1 MERKRL
7 LTQRARLLFAQT
19 SRIGAFDVSS
29 SDDGTTPVTGALERT
44 GIWLDD
50 PDVNKLLRGIRPRI
64 DTTAGTAVSIQL
76 GASMTPGGAVDWG
89 APIAFTPGV
98 DIKADGFAQGV
109 FGNQAFV
116 FGSVAYAL
124 CGAGCGQDG
133 WLLMQYQPMV
143 GADEEFYR
151 LARVLAQPL
160 PFCSDC
166 HALQGARKAAGR
178 NDRQSRRHALE
189 SRFWR
194 WVLRLHVR

>member
-1 MERKRL
+1 MLFRSGLIDEVTSNSWDSDSESWDL
-7 LTQRARLLFAQT
+7 DSTTWNENAYSPNEARLLFAQT

-98 DIKADGFAQGV
+98 DIKADGFAQGR
-109 FGNQAFV
+109 FLAIRLSCSAPWRMR
-116 FGSVAYAL
+116 SVGL
-124 CGAGCGQDG
+124 D
-133 WLLMQYQPMV
+133 V
-143 GADEEFYR
+143 
-151 LARVLAQPL
+151 
-160 PFCSDC
+160 
-166 HALQGARKAAGR
+166 
-178 NDRQSRRHALE
+178 
-189 SRFWR
+189 
-194 WVLRLHVR
+194 VRTGGY